1 MLFWILVIF
10 LIVGIILF
18 IIHDTCWNDILAD
31 ISLIISIPL
40 LALGI
45 IGLIISTPSFVSYIG
60 LDGQI
65 ESMNQERETIIYQL
79 ENNIYNNDNDL
90 GLKET
95 INEAVEWNEDIAYKK
110 ANQNDFWI
118 GIYIP
123 DIYEDFELID
133 IENIMNK
140 GK

>member
-18 IIHDTCWNDILAD
+18 IIHDTCWNNILAD

-65 ESMNQERETIIYQL
+65 ESMNQEREAIIYQL

-140 GK
+140 GE